1 MRQSALTER
10 SAAHSPPASAAWKT
24 QFHRVRRF
32 AFETGLKTKLR
43 RSKAQEPF
51 ARPGEKSLTR
61 AIHEAQLPV
70 VVKGEDGYVNFFH
83 HGAQQPGSFHRSQS
97 LRTKRL
103 TQGVDFQHDFA
114 ERVIGACFA
123 SAKGEILFAHRGKQ
137 IR

>member
-1 MRQSALTER
+1 MRQPSLPEGTAAQSPSAG
-10 SAAHSPPASAAWKT
+10 SAWKT

-32 AFETGLKTKLR
+32 AFYPGLKTKLR
-43 RSKAQEPF
+43 RSEAQQPF

-70 VVKGEDGYVNFFH
+70 VVKGENGYVNFFH
-83 HGAQQPGSFHRSQS
+83 HGTQQLGGFHRSQS

-103 TQGVDFQHDFA
+103 SQGVDFQHDFA